1 MQSAVSNLE
10 TSMVA
15 VIGMELEQIE
25 KEISQIENTSNNV
38 CEIANDNYYA

>member
-1 MQSAVSNLE
+1 MQNAVSNLE

-25 KEISQIENTSNNV
+25 KEISQIEK
-38 CEIANDNYYA
+38 EK